1 MEIKGGEKK
10 RKGANNY
17 VNNKDFLAAM
27 VVFRDS
33 VIEAKEKGTEKPP
46 VPKYVA
52 ECIILIST
60 NLSYKPNFIN
70 YKFRDEMV
78 ADGIENCI
86 QYINNFNPDISSN
99 PFAYFTQ
106 IIYFAFLRRI
116 EKEKKYLYTKYK
128 ASEYANLN
136 CETDDRQDHDQEADY
151 NDKIQYSD
159 WGEEFKSNFIK
170 NFEEKK
176 RLKNKRKV
184 PNLSASAGE

>member
-70 YKFRDEMV
+70 YKFRM
-78 ADGIENCI
+78 
-86 QYINNFNPDISSN
+86 
-99 PFAYFTQ
+99 
-106 IIYFAFLRRI
+106 
-116 EKEKKYLYTKYK
+116 YT
-128 ASEYANLN
+128 
-136 CETDDRQDHDQEADY
+136 
-151 NDKIQYSD
+151 
-159 WGEEFKSNFIK
+159 
-170 NFEEKK
+170 
-176 RLKNKRKV
+176 V
-184 PNLSASAGE
+184 